1 MVAKVLVSDA
11 LAPQGLEVLRAARGI
26 EVLDQPGLAPGELL
40 ERIGD
45 VEDYEV
51 AGPSGA
57 PYQLS
62 IQAMWDDAPNGDL
75 RIIGAIDDGGWRA
88 FFPLTDSFIMT
99 PDGDLVG
106 E

>member
-1 MVAKVLVSDA
+1 MDKAEARSILSQH
-11 LAPQGLEVLRAARGI
+11 LAPLKTLPYEK
-26 EVLDQPGLAPGELL
+26 LA

-57 PYQLS
+57 RYQLS

-75 RIIGAIDDGGWRA
+75 RIIGAIDGGGWRA